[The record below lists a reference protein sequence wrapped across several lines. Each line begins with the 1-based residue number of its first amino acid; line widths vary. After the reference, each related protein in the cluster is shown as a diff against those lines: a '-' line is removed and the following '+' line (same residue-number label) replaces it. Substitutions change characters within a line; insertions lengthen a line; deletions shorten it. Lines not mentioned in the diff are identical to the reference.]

1 MGLSLDSIVT
11 PTGFLLAVNEEAM
24 SGVGDHKGCPVQE
37 TSGKM
42 MVDSPH

>member
-11 PTGFLLAVNEEAM
+11 PMGFLLTDEEAI
-24 SGVGDHKGCPVQE
+24 SGVGDHKGCPVRG